1 MRTVNMHEAKTHLSR
16 LVREAVRGEPF
27 IIARAGKPL
36 VRVTAVR
43 AEAAAKKS
51 RVGFLD
57 GQIRVPDDF
66 DTMCADEIR
75 AMFEGRYTGVPEEEE

>member
-16 LVREAVRGEPF
+16 LVAAAANGDPF

-36 VRVTAVR
+36 VRVIAV
-43 AEAAAKKS
+43 ESPVTSTTS

-57 GQIRVPDDF
+57 GQISVPPDF
-66 DTMCADEIR
+66 DRMGSGDLED
-75 AMFEGRYTGVPEEEE
+75 MFESGS